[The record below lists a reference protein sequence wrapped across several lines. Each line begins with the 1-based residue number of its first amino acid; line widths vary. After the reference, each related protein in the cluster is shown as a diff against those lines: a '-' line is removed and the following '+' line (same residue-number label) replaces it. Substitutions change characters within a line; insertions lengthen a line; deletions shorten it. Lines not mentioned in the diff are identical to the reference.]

1 MRLFSFSILHLDS
14 GKCTPLVTASD
25 LSTFSFYQKGSVAEF
40 MAFFSGAV
48 AERTPAGQRQSIQEK
63 SYTFHVY
70 NRGGSEKLVGE
81 SRPLVMVSRKS

>member
-1 MRLFSFSILHLDS
+1 MRLYSLSVHTINA
-14 GKCTPLVTASD
+14 GKSTALVTASD

-70 NRGGSEKLVGE
+70 NRGGSENLVG
-81 SRPLVMVSRKS
+81 KSIL